1 MKRGLLTYI
10 LLIKLEETALRDDF
24 SAPVTVHE
32 GNQSSSVQWQCVMI
46 ESSDTTLSQ
55 ANSGEA
61 AEKLTSD
68 GDRWG

>member
-10 LLIKLEETALRDDF
+10 LLIKLEDTALRGDF
-24 SAPVTVHE
+24 STAVTVHE
-32 GNQSSSVQWQCVMI
+32 GNQSSSVQWQWVMI
-46 ESSDTTLSQ
+46 DSANTTLSQ

-61 AEKLTSD
+61 PEKLTSG